1 MVPKEPTNSDLM
13 EELKSIKTL
22 LMGDSEDHDDL
33 GLVGAV
39 HDNTRF
45 RISFTKLAWVIVV
58 AVFGTWGTIVAQV
71 IINK

>member
-45 RISFTKLAWVIVV
+45 RISFTKLAWVIIV
-58 AVFGTWGTIVAQV
+58 AVFGTWGTIVAQA

>member
-58 AVFGTWGTIVAQV
+58 AVFGTWGTIVAQA